1 MLLFSVHCQCHEWRS
16 QPDHLPLLCNFF
28 RVFLGFTIPLCSES
42 EWGST
47 SVVLMLRVYTTRGKM
62 NNLMQCCQQ
71 LVAML
76 CCTLSNNVVLHT
88 VEQCCA
94 APCQQLLLTT
104 IAHSCSRSTT
114 IVQSLLTTTNK
125 LFSSTIVDSCSNNIV
140 TTIVLCQH
148 RTTID
153 QTILINIVN
162 STSVVEP

>member
-1 MLLFSVHCQCHEWRS
+1 MPDLTIFTPVSKSRCIIEMIVFYGCPRS
-16 QPDHLPLLCNFF
+16 
-28 RVFLGFTIPLCSES
+28 
-42 EWGST
+42 
-47 SVVLMLRVYTTRGKM
+47 TRAKM

-76 CCTLSNNVVLHT
+76 CCTLSNHVVLHT
-88 VEQCCA
+88 VEPCCA
-94 APCQQLLLTT
+94 ASCQQLLSTT
-104 IAHSCSRSTT
+104 IVHSCSRSTT
-114 IVQSLLTTTNK
+114 IVQSLLKTINK
-125 LFSSTIVDSCSNNIV
+125 LVSSTIADSCSNNIV